1 MTTSEIK
8 GHGRDQARRVLAA
21 AMAAGLP
28 ASSVRTSQAG
38 YLLPEEA
45 LEHYEQIAQMS
56 DEEFEAARKVGV
68 QENGIVSYRLATDSD
83 SVEPEGDADADGDGE
98 SKTDGESESG
108 EGDSESS
115 EPELEFPKG
124 NASQEAWENFA
135 AEHFGYNPEE
145 GLSRNELVEKYGKS
159 ATAAE

>member
-1 MTTSEIK
+1 MTTTEIK

-28 ASSVRTSQAG
+28 AASVRTSQGG

-45 LEHYEQIAQMS
+45 LEAYEAIAAMS

-68 QENGIVSYRLATDSD
+68 QENGIVSFRLATDED
-83 SVEPEGDADADGDGE
+83 PDEPEGDAGGETDGDDESEEGDDE
-98 SKTDGESESG
+98 SSKT
-108 EGDSESS
+108 
-115 EPELEFPKG
+115 ELEYPKG
-124 NASQEAWENFA
+124 NASQEAWESFA
-135 AEHFGYNPEE
+135 VEHFGYNPEE
-145 GLSRNELVEKYGKS
+145 GLSRNELAEKYGKS